1 MNKRKD
7 LNKSIK
13 IALLVSIAVVLMYF
27 DFPIVPIFP
36 WLKIDFSEVPALI
49 GGFAYGPI
57 VGGVIV
63 VLKVILRLLL
73 KGSVTFGIGEVANI
87 LVGIALVMPSAWL
100 YNRNKSKKSAI
111 VGMVVGALIMQLVGI
126 ISNIYFLIPA
136 YGIEVDL
143 TKYVLIGL
151 VPFNGI
157 KALIVCIGTF
167 ILYKRLSIPIFN
179 IDSKLGKS
187 RTAV

>member
-13 IALLVSIAVVLMYF
+13 ISLLVAIAVVLMYF

-57 VGGVIV
+57 VGGIIV
-63 VLKVILRLLL
+63 VLKVILRFLL
-73 KGSVTFGIGEVANI
+73 KGSATIGVGEIANI
-87 LVGIALVMPSAWL
+87 LVGVALVMPAAWL

-111 VGMVVGALIMQLVGI
+111 TGMVVGALVMQLMGI
-126 ISNIYFLIPA
+126 IANIYFLLPA

-143 TKYVLIGL
+143 TK
-151 VPFNGI
+151 
-157 KALIVCIGTF
+157 
-167 ILYKRLSIPIFN
+167 
-179 IDSKLGKS
+179 
-187 RTAV
+187 

>member
-13 IALLVSIAVVLMYF
+13 ISLLVAIAVVLMYF

-36 WLKIDFSEVPALI
+36 WLKIDLSEVPALI

-57 VGGVIV
+57 VGGIIV
-63 VLKVILRLLL
+63 VLKVILRFLL
-73 KGSVTFGIGEVANI
+73 KGSATFGVGEIANI
-87 LVGIALVMPSAWL
+87 LVGVALVMPAAWL

-111 VGMVVGALIMQLVGI
+111 TGMVVGALVMQLMGI
-126 ISNIYFLIPA
+126 IANIYFLLPA

-143 TKYVLIGL
+143 TKYVFVGL

-157 KALIVCIGTF
+157 KAFIVCIGTF
-167 ILYKRLSIPIFN
+167 ILYKRLSIPIFKVDSGLTNKRN
-179 IDSKLGKS
+179 I
-187 RTAV
+187 A